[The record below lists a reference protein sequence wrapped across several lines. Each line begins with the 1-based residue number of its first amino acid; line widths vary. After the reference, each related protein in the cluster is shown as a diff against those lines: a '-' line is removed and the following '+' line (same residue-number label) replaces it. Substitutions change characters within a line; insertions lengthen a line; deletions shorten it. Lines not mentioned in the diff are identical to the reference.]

1 MNNIPTIV
9 PKTIRPA
16 ESKPRQTV
24 RSRNRPTIKSVVSK
38 PKKRKLNYDEKVS
51 EMTSNS
57 HQVPEDEV
65 LVDKENCSNCVGQRA
80 RQEDEMKAFQKER
93 EQHEKEI
100 HRLNNKLNDLKKY
113 HESQVKE
120 LEDKI
125 NNLNIDNLKKSF
137 NVERFKEDEKLFD
150 FYAGIPDYETFK
162 AIFNSFGPVVEN
174 LVYFD
179 SNKNA
184 ERLNHFFGFESAKM
198 WLT

>member
-1 MNNIPTIV
+1 
-9 PKTIRPA
+9 
-16 ESKPRQTV
+16 
-24 RSRNRPTIKSVVSK
+24 
-38 PKKRKLNYDEKVS
+38 
-51 EMTSNS
+51 
-57 HQVPEDEV
+57 
-65 LVDKENCSNCVGQRA
+65 
-80 RQEDEMKAFQKER
+80 MKAFQKER